1 MTKEMQNLPGRRWAL
16 RILWELRSEAKS
28 FRALREACDD
38 VSPTVLNT
46 RLAELRDARL
56 LAVGDAGYGVTDLGR
71 SLCEAIA
78 PLQRWAERWARAQA
92 GGRA

>member
-1 MTKEMQNLPGRRWAL
+1 MQNLPGRRWAL